1 LDRQKEEFEKYK
13 TNKIKILNQ
22 TFSKKKRYL
31 YAQTKYHKNNN
42 KNELKIIKYPINIK
56 KNIRFLK
63 NTILYLFLKIL
74 KEKLLHILNNNK
86 KINFYKINK
95 DKIENLNYN
104 KNYVY
109 KNEKELKINNYIK
122 KLNIIKINK
131 NNINEKKKLNFSF
144 KELNN
149 KINRQEI
156 KNFLIDKCNIINNKI
171 NIINKKKENL

>member
-1 LDRQKEEFEKYK
+1 M
-13 TNKIKILNQ
+13 
-22 TFSKKKRYL
+22 
-31 YAQTKYHKNNN
+31 
-42 KNELKIIKYPINIK
+42 
-56 KNIRFLK
+56 
-63 NTILYLFLKIL
+63 FLKIL

-86 KINFYKINK
+86 NINFYKINK

-149 KINRQEI
+149 KINKQEI